1 MFALNS
7 HYYYFYY
14 SAVKIAAAA
23 RKQAVASEAKG
34 ALYRHSCN
42 RAPVGLLRWFID
54 YHLGPYNQY
63 GCNSRRDDSALSLH
77 HHIPLPP
84 YPTPP
89 GSATPS
95 PSRRIRML
103 SA

>member
-42 RAPVGLLRWFID
+42 RSRGLSITTFARTTSTAATVEEMI
-54 YHLGPYNQY
+54 
-63 GCNSRRDDSALSLH
+63 LH
-77 HHIPLPP
+77 FH
-84 YPTPP
+84 Y
-89 GSATPS
+89 ATPV
-95 PSRRIRML
+95 SR
-103 SA
+103 